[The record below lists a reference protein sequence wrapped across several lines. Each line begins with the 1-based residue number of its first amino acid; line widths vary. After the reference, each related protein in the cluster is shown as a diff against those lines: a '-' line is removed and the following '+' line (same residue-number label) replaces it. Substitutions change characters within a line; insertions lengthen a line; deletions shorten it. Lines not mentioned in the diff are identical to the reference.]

1 MNLDFSNIGKRLQKT
16 RIQRDI
22 SPQQMA
28 NAINISTNKIKQLEN
43 GKANIE
49 LNDFM
54 KICDFLN
61 ISIYDVLNE
70 KYDNIIEY
78 MDKDL
83 YNLIIQCNVK
93 KQKFIYNMVKLLMK
107 NQVVWL
113 EALYKQNGFIY
124 LYYMYGTKQIC
135 LDNNSDY

>member
-22 SPQQMA
+22 TPEQMA
-28 NAINISTNKIKQLEN
+28 NAINIPTNKIKQLEN
-43 GKANIE
+43 GKAKIE

-70 KYDNIIEY
+70 KYNNIIEY

-83 YNLIIQCNVK
+83 YSLIIQCNVK

-107 NQVVWL
+107 NQVV
-113 EALYKQNGFIY
+113 
-124 LYYMYGTKQIC
+124 
-135 LDNNSDY
+135 